1 MKKPGGSREP
11 RAFFPIARGERSI
24 DQLLLLLRR
33 RVGAGFSAGT

>member
-11 RAFFPIARGERSI
+11 RAFFRVAQGDPI

-33 RVGAGFSAGT
+33 RVGAAGFSAGT